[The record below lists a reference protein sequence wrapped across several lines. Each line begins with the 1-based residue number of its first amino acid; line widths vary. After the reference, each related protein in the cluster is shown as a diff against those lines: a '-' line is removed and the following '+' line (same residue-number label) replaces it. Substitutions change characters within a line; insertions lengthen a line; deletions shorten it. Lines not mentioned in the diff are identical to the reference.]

1 MRITKKYAG
10 ASCIGKQVFQL
21 ADNYYEAFQE
31 NERELQRLETLFLA
45 RINGKGSGLSGKR
58 SGSSD
63 ALSAHPSIYE
73 TTNPDR
79 AALLQASPPLYRRT
93 PKGTR
98 KGSPKESAGKMSL
111 SRLDGSPG
119 KLQRG
124 QAGDE
129 YSHGDD
135 YEYAYDPD
143 CDDGHPGGG
152 GIGDVHFQN
161 EFGHGGFGSS
171 VYSSFGRR
179 VLSAPNLTELNLSNW
194 KQTDY
199 RPLPADSLKELFS
212 LPLAGSGD
220 AYVEKKE
227 FYGDGPAGG
236 ASLLPEHVYSAL
248 GNESGRY
255 AKHDKAAAM
264 RGRGRDPSQDPRIH
278 ARTTDD
284 SAVLAP
290 AGGAY
295 NSLQA
300 KKRCFSAMA
309 LVDFERLAVD
319 DAAAGARPVEPM
331 VYFVVFSNKHVQHIL
346 SQATCSWSSLA
357 RWGAEAR
364 IGRIAATTTRP
375 RRRRKA
381 F

>member
-58 SGSSD
+58 SGSSE
-63 ALSAHPSIYE
+63 ALSSHPSIYE

-79 AALLQASPPLYRRT
+79 AALLQSSPPLYRRT

-98 KGSPKESAGKMSL
+98 KGSPKESGGKASL
-111 SRLDGSPG
+111 LLRLDGSPG
-119 KLQRG
+119 KQQRHH
-124 QAGDE
+124 AHGDD
-129 YSHGDD
+129 YALGDD

-143 CDDGHPGGG
+143 CDYGHPGSSAVDG
-152 GIGDVHFQN
+152 HFQDQVS
-161 EFGHGGFGSS
+161 HGGFGSS

-179 VLSAPNLTELNLSNW
+179 VLSAPNLTELSLSNW

-212 LPLAGSGD
+212 LPITGGGE
-220 AYVEKKE
+220 AYIEKKE
-227 FYGDGPAGG
+227 FYGDGAQGG

-255 AKHDKAAAM
+255 ARHDKAHSSAATVAAAM
-264 RGRGRDPSQDPRIH
+264 RGRGWDPSQDLRAH

-284 SAVLAP
+284 AAVLAP
-290 AGGAY
+290 GGAY
-295 NSLQA
+295 NSLLA

-309 LVDFERLAVD
+309 LVDFEKLAVD
-319 DAAAGARPVEPM
+319 DAAAGT
-331 VYFVVFSNKHVQHIL
+331 S
-346 SQATCSWSSLA
+346 
-357 RWGAEAR
+357 R
-364 IGRIAATTTRP
+364 IY
-375 RRRRKA
+375 
-381 F
+381 